1 MLHGQIKLIF
11 GMILFLSATAHAEQ
25 TLLATKVGQPPVID
39 GKGGD
44 PAWSQATAITTHA
57 RVADI
62 PVELQAVHDGKRL
75 YMKARFPD
83 PTENRVQKNLI
94 WDNKNELYL
103 TGPKREDTFVIK
115 WSMEEG
121 KIDLSLTA
129 NAPYQADIWYW
140 KAHRTD
146 HAGRA
151 DDKHQIYSTIPIK
164 KSSRQVAQSGQVF
177 HLARRSDAGR
187 SAYKKRIVIDF
198 EGDEIDGLKLRTP
211 EGSRADVAAKGE
223 WEKGFWT
230 VEFSRALDSRH
241 ADDLAI
247 SKDKPVQFG
256 ISRYEIAGR
265 KPDPD
270 IEQPNYGSGEIGET
284 LFLQLQ

>member
-1 MLHGQIKLIF
+1 MHHGQIKLIF
-11 GMILFLSATAHAEQ
+11 GMIFFLSATAHAEQ

-44 PAWSQATAITTHA
+44 PAWSQTTTITTHA

-62 PVELQAVHDGKRL
+62 PVELQAVHDEKRL
-75 YMKARFPD
+75 YLKARFPD
-83 PTENRVQKNLI
+83 PTENLVQKNLV
-94 WDNKNELYL
+94 WDKENELYR

-115 WSMEEG
+115 WSMEESI
-121 KIDLSLTA
+121 IDLSLSA
-129 NAPYQADIWYW
+129 NAPYKADIWYW

-151 DDKHQIYSTIPIK
+151 DDKHQIYSTIPMK
-164 KSSRQVAQSGQVF
+164 KSSQQVAKSGQVF

-187 SAYKKRIVIDF
+187 SAYKKRIVIDY
-198 EGDEIDGLKLRTP
+198 EGDDVRGLILQTP

-223 WEKGFWT
+223 WKKGFWT
-230 VEFSRALDSRH
+230 IEFARTLDSRH
-241 ADDLAI
+241 ADDQAI

-265 KPDPD
+265 NPDPD
-270 IEQPNYGSGEIGET
+270 LEQPNYGSGEVGET